1 MGAVRVALFNDFEI
15 AVRGLAA
22 LLHDHADEIEVVEVA
37 TSGGGK
43 TIAGVDVILFDTFGR
58 LPHDQVLRDL
68 VSANRAKVIV
78 YTWDTYPADAFAVD
92 GAAGCLHKGARS
104 EQLVEAIVAVHEGR
118 AVPPAVDR
126 PTDPDEMPAWP
137 GQEHGL
143 SAREAEILVYVAAGL
158 SNREIAERAYLSI
171 NTVKTYIRTAYAKIG
186 VNRRS
191 QAVVW
196 SLEHGL
202 QPDKRSTP

>member
-1 MGAVRVALFNDFEI
+1 MGAVRVALYNDFEI

-22 LLHDHADEIEVVEVA
+22 LLRDHDQVEVVELA
-37 TSGGGK
+37 TSRDG
-43 TIAGVDVILFDTFGR
+43 TTTAQVDVILFDTFGR
-58 LPHDQVLRDL
+58 LPHDQLLRDL

-78 YTWDTYPADAFAVD
+78 YTWETYPADAFTVD
-92 GAAGCLHKGARS
+92 GAAWCIHKGSSADR
-104 EQLVEAIVAVHEGR
+104 LVEVILAVHEGR
-118 AVPPAVDR
+118 AVPPDVGGQL
-126 PTDPDEMPAWP
+126 DPDEMQAWP
-137 GQEHGL
+137 GHEHGL

-158 SNREIAERAYLSI
+158 SNREIADRAYLSI

-186 VNRRS
+186 VSRRS

-202 QPDKRSTP
+202 RPNETRSTR

>member
-1 MGAVRVALFNDFEI
+1 MGAVRVALFNDYEI

-22 LLHDHADEIEVVEVA
+22 LLTDHADEVEVVELA
-37 TSGGGK
+37 TSCR
-43 TIAGVDVILFDTFGR
+43 AAESVDVILFDTFGR
-58 LPHDQVLRDL
+58 LPHDQKLRD
-68 VSANRAKVIV
+68 VISANHARVIV
-78 YTWDTYPADAFAVD
+78 YTWDTHPVDAFAAD
-92 GAAGCLHKGARS
+92 GAAACIHKGATA
-104 EQLVEAIVAVHEGR
+104 EQLVDAILAVHEGR
-118 AVPPAVDR
+118 AVR
-126 PTDPDEMPAWP
+126 PHLHDASGADEMPAWP

-143 SAREAEILVYVAAGL
+143 SPREAEILIYVAAGL
-158 SNREIAERAYLSI
+158 SNREIADRAYLSI

-202 QPDKRSTP
+202 QPNKRSTP